1 MRLTNLYYELNIYDW
16 LDSLIPDFVLAFA
29 FFTSIVYAVLGK
41 RFDKQ
46 RPAIAMSASM
56 GFALSIG
63 LVWWEQANNLSIKN
77 LGPIAIGFAILILA
91 FVMNASIK
99 QIGGSWAG
107 AGIALGAS
115 VIVAQLIGLN
125 IPIDPEILQTVTVV
139 ALIIGLMAFLSHTHP
154 KGGFTVPKRSA
165 DISQPR
171 KTMADLFRNR
181 HLSDNLTKTTRKL
194 RKQSTSLNERPENAG
209 NIMLQL
215 KRMLP
220 AQGYLTER
228 MAQLRAKT
236 HQIRNGHIAR
246 LKETKET
253 FKNMPTPE
261 KKKAAEKMAAMY
273 NQMIG
278 TDTRLQR
285 LDRSVA
291 ETEKRIKDLNLQAQK
306 YTQNNNFQKLTEC
319 LRQAENL
326 QKHNTHLFKTIERTE
341 NKLTA
346 IAKKIAAEAKHV
358 DTT

>member
-1 MRLTNLYYELNIYDW
+1 MRLTNLYYELNVYD
-16 LDSLIPDFVLAFA
+16 LLESLIPDFVLGFA
-29 FFTSIVYAVLGK
+29 FFTSITYAVLGK
-41 RFDKQ
+41 RFDRQ

-63 LVWWEQANNLSIKN
+63 LVWWEQANDLSIKN

-115 VIVAQLIGLN
+115 VIIAQLIGLN
-125 IPIDPEILQTVTVV
+125 IPINPEILQTVTVV
-139 ALIIGLMAFLSHTHP
+139 ALIIGLMAFLSHTRP

-171 KTMADLFRNR
+171 KTMTDLFRDR
-181 HLSDNLTKTTRKL
+181 HLSGNLTKKTKKL
-194 RKQSTSLNERPENAG
+194 RKQSTTLNEHPEKAG

-220 AQGYLTER
+220 AQGYLTEK
-228 MAQLRAKT
+228 MAQLRAKA

-246 LKETKET
+246 LEETKGA
-253 FKNMPTPE
+253 FKNSPTPE

-273 NQMIG
+273 DQMIG
-278 TDTRLQR
+278 TDSRLER
-285 LDRSVA
+285 LDKSVA
-291 ETEKRIKDLNLQAQK
+291 ETEKQIKDLNLQAQE
-306 YTQNNNFQKLTEC
+306 YTQSNNFQKLTEC
-319 LRQAENL
+319 LKKGEKL
-326 QKHNTHLFKTIERTE
+326 QKNNTHLFKLIEQSE
-341 NKLTA
+341 EKLIS
-346 IAKKIAAEAKHV
+346 IAKTIAKEAKK
-358 DTT
+358 